1 MINRVNPE
9 MLTLAREV
17 RGMTQ
22 TQLGKE
28 SGIGQTKISRYEGD
42 LAKVDTEDLLGIAN
56 TLEFPEDFF
65 YQSGQ
70 RFGAE
75 STEIFH
81 RRRRSV
87 PARDLKRIDGLV
99 NLYRIGSERL
109 LQSFQQ
115 VGSLSVPSL
124 TTSSFS
130 NISDIAYA
138 VRAFWNM
145 PGGPVK
151 NIIAR
156 LEKASCLV
164 FSVDFET
171 DKIDEV
177 VQWIPPSPPIVLVN
191 SSAPSDRVRFS
202 LAHALGH
209 LVMHRNE
216 LPYKEMENEAN
227 QFASAFL
234 MPEHDI
240 IDELAPVTIQH
251 MLELKQYWKVSMQ
264 ALIYRAKGLEIISE
278 RRYTSLFQKLSRF
291 GYRKQEPFPIPHEKP
306 RLIGDLLDKYK
317 TELGYSDEE
326 LAQLLRIRVED
337 LKKWYLTDSKIIDFQ
352 EARMAK
358 RQRPGNKP
366 NKPGEYIERG
376 PRGGKVPNP
385 RIVTIEPGDS
395 PLPPTQ
401 KPGRTWERTGPPEP

>member
-1 MINRVNPE
+1 MNTRVNPE

-42 LAKVDTEDLLGIAN
+42 LSKVDGEDLRDIAN
-56 TLEFPEDFF
+56 SLDFPEAFF

-99 NLYRIGSERL
+99 NVYRIGSERL

-115 VGSLSVPSL
+115 VGALTVPSL
-124 TTSSFS
+124 PTSNF
-130 NISDIAYA
+130 NTIADIAYA

-145 PGGPVK
+145 PTGPVK
-151 NIIAR
+151 NIIAC
-156 LEKASCLV
+156 LENASCLV
-164 FSVDFET
+164 FSVDFEN

-177 VQWIPPSPPIVLVN
+177 VQWIPPSPPIILVN
-191 SSAPSDRVRFS
+191 SIAPSDRVRFS

-216 LPYKEMENEAN
+216 LPYKEMEIEAN

-264 ALIYRAKGLEIISE
+264 ALFYRARDLEIITE
-278 RRYTSLFQKLSRF
+278 RRYTSLFQQLSRF
-291 GYRKQEPFPIPHEKP
+291 GYRKQEPFPIQREKP
-306 RLIGDLLDKYK
+306 QLVKRLVDKFK
-317 TELGYSDEE
+317 LELEFTDEE
-326 LAQLLRIRVED
+326 LARLLRIRTRD
-337 LKKWYLTDSKIIDFQ
+337 YFKWYYPEQKVIEFSESLMS
-352 EARMAK
+352 K
-358 RQRPGNKP
+358 RQKPGNKP
-366 NKPGEYIERG
+366 KKPGKYIERG
-376 PRGGKVPNP
+376 PRGGKVPKP
-385 RIVTIEPGDS
+385 RIITIEQGDS

-401 KPGRTWERTGPPEP
+401 KPGRTWERKGSPKT